1 MKQVPQ
7 NVSIFCIMREML
19 SLYIKHKFNIIIPR
33 AMYLKFQ
40 DKTAML
46 VGLCLLFTL
55 LTTSLESTIQDLDP
69 RPPAAP
75 PYSLSTVVID
85 AGHGGKDP
93 GCLGNHVMEKDIAL
107 KIALSLGNKIKT
119 AYPSIDVIY
128 TRDKDVFIPLHE
140 RAKIANR
147 AGADLFISI
156 HCNYIGKRNKATGT
170 ETYIMGLHRADDN
183 LAVAKRENSAILL
196 EDDYTAHYDGYDP
209 ESNEGHIILSMY
221 QNAHLEQSAALAYAI
236 EEKFTHKVERKSR
249 GVKQAGFLVL
259 RNTAMPSVLI
269 ETGFLSTDDDE
280 EFLSSTSGQESVAD
294 GIFQAFAAYKDNL
307 EMHTVVE
314 TTDADRM
321 NEPKTAFYV
330 QLAAS
335 GHELD
340 MKSDPWRVYENV
352 QVKREND
359 YYKYLAGPFDSLQAA
374 HVAREKFDGDGFN
387 GAFIVAYRGDSR
399 IRIEEVTSSAH
410 N

>member
-1 MKQVPQ
+1 
-7 NVSIFCIMREML
+7 
-19 SLYIKHKFNIIIPR
+19 
-33 AMYLKFQ
+33 MYLKFD
-40 DKTAML
+40 DKTVTL
-46 VGLCLLFTL
+46 IGLSLLFTL
-55 LTTSLESTIQDLDP
+55 LTTSLESAIPDLTP
-69 RPPAAP
+69 QLSAAP

-93 GCLGNHVMEKDIAL
+93 GCLGSQVKEKDIAL

-119 AYPSIDVIY
+119 AFPSINVIY

-140 RAKIANR
+140 RAKLANR
-147 AGADLFISI
+147 VGADLFISI

-183 LAVAKRENSAILL
+183 LAVAKRENAAILM
-196 EDDYTAHYDGYDP
+196 EDDYTANYDGYDP

-236 EEKFTHKVERKSR
+236 EEKLTHQVKRKSR

-280 EFLSSTSGQESVAD
+280 TFLASASGQALVAE
-294 GIFQAFAAYKDNL
+294 GIFQAFAAYKENI
-307 EMHTVVE
+307 EIHTVVE
-314 TTDADRM
+314 SSPTERT
-321 NEPKTAFYV
+321 NKVKTSFYV

-335 GHELD
+335 GHQLD
-340 MKSDPWRVYENV
+340 LTSDRWRVYENV
-352 QVKREND
+352 EVKREND
-359 YYKYLAGPFDSLQAA
+359 YYKYLAGPFGSLVEAN
-374 HVAREKFDGDGFN
+374 VAREKFDGDGFN
-387 GAFIVAYRGDSR
+387 GAFIVAYQGQKRVS
-399 IRIEEVTSSAH
+399 IEEVTSSAH
-410 N
+410 H

>member
-1 MKQVPQ
+1 
-7 NVSIFCIMREML
+7 ML
-19 SLYIKHKFNIIIPR
+19 R
-33 AMYLKFQ
+33 AMYLNFQ
-40 DKTAML
+40 NKTAMPIA
-46 VGLCLLFTL
+46 LCLLFTL
-55 LTTSLESTIQDLDP
+55 LTTSLESTVQDLDP
-69 RPPAAP
+69 PAHAAP
-75 PYSLSTVVID
+75 PYALSTVVID

-93 GCLGNHVMEKDIAL
+93 GCLGSHVQEKDIAL
-107 KIALSLGNKIKT
+107 KIALSLGNKIKI
-119 AYPSIDVIY
+119 AFPSINVIY

-170 ETYIMGLHRADDN
+170 ETYIMGLHRAQDN
-183 LAVAKRENSAILL
+183 LEVAKRENSAILL
-196 EDDYTAHYDGYDP
+196 EDDYTANYDGYDP

-236 EEKFTHKVERKSR
+236 EEKMTHKVERKSR

-280 EFLSSTSGQESVAD
+280 DFLSSSSGQESIAE
-294 GIFQAFAAYKDNL
+294 GIFQAFAAYKEDL
-307 EMHTVVE
+307 ELHTVVE
-314 TTDADRM
+314 SPAQQTV
-321 NEPKTAFYV
+321 EPKTAFFI
-330 QLAAS
+330 QLAAT

-340 MKSDPWRVYENV
+340 LNSDPWRGYENV
-352 QVKREND
+352 RVKQEND
-359 YYKYLAGPFDSLQAA
+359 YYKYLAGPFESLHTAN
-374 HVAREKFDGDGFN
+374 VARKKFDGDGFN
-387 GAFIVAYRGDSR
+387 GAFIVAYQGEKRV
-399 IRIEEVTSSAH
+399 RIEEVTSSAL

>member
-1 MKQVPQ
+1 
-7 NVSIFCIMREML
+7 
-19 SLYIKHKFNIIIPR
+19 
-33 AMYLKFQ
+33 MYLNFQ
-40 DKTAML
+40 NKTAML

-55 LTTSLESTIQDLDP
+55 LTTSLESTNQDLYHY
-69 RPPAAP
+69 RSAAP
-75 PYSLSTVVID
+75 PYVLSTVVID

-107 KIALSLGNKIKT
+107 KIALSLGNKIKN
-119 AYPSIDVIY
+119 AFPSIKVIY
-128 TRDKDVFIPLHE
+128 TRETDVFIPLHE

-170 ETYIMGLHRADDN
+170 ETYIMGLHRAQDN
-183 LAVAKRENSAILL
+183 LDVAKRENSAILL
-196 EDDYTAHYDGYDP
+196 EDDYTANYDGYDP

-236 EEKFTHKVERKSR
+236 EEKMTHKVDRKSR

-280 EFLSSTSGQESVAD
+280 AFLSSKSGQVSVAD
-294 GIFQAFAAYKDNL
+294 GIFQAFSAYKENI
-307 EMHTVVE
+307 EAHTVVE
-314 TTDADRM
+314 IPEAE
-321 NEPKTAFYV
+321 NPAEPKTDFYV

-335 GHELD
+335 GHQLD
-340 MKSDPWRVYENV
+340 LSSDPWRVYENV
-352 QVKREND
+352 QVKQEND
-359 YYKYLAGPFDSLQAA
+359 YYKYLAGPFESLQSANM
-374 HVAREKFDGDGFN
+374 AREKFDGDGFN
-387 GAFIVAYRGDSR
+387 GAFIVAYQGEARV
-399 IRIEEVTSSAH
+399 RIEEATSSAH

>member
-1 MKQVPQ
+1 
-7 NVSIFCIMREML
+7 ML
-19 SLYIKHKFNIIIPR
+19 SLYIKLIFNISKLR
-33 AMYLKFQ
+33 AMYLKFH
-40 DKTAML
+40 DKTAMVL
-46 VGLCLLFTL
+46 GLSLLFSL
-55 LTTSLESTIQDLDP
+55 LTTSLESSNQDLGP
-69 RPPAAP
+69 RPLAAP
-75 PYSLSTVVID
+75 LYSLSTVVID

-93 GCLGNHVMEKDIAL
+93 GCLGRKVNEKDIAL
-107 KIALSLGNKIKT
+107 KIALSLGKKIN
-119 AYPSIDVIY
+119 AAFPSVDVIY

-170 ETYIMGLHRADDN
+170 ETYIMGLHRAQDN

-196 EDDYTAHYDGYDP
+196 EDDYTANYDGYDP

-221 QNAHLEQSAALAYAI
+221 QNAHLEQSATLAYAI
-236 EEKFTHKVERKSR
+236 EEKFKHEIDRHSR

-280 EFLSSTSGQESVAD
+280 AFLSSMSGQESVAE
-294 GIFQAFAAYKDNL
+294 GIFQAFSAYKENL

-314 TTDADRM
+314 TPRVEHN
-321 NEPKTAFYV
+321 NEPNTAFYV

-335 GHELD
+335 DHRMDL
-340 MKSDPWRVYENV
+340 KSDPWRVYENV
-352 QVKREND
+352 QVKQEND
-359 YYKYLAGPFDSLQAA
+359 YYKYLAGPFESLHEA

-387 GAFIVAYRGDSR
+387 GSFVVAYQGETRVR
-399 IRIEEVTSSAH
+399 VNEVTSSAH